1 MVPVDCRA
9 VDEQRG
15 EVERERYRYVGDD
28 AVDVEPPVAVDRVL
42 GQQPADE
49 HEQRHVEQVYQVV
62 RCGDRGE
69 VGKVLSDG
77 QQEMPDCDKND

>member
-1 MVPVDCRA
+1 MLDAGSALTEGVH
-9 VDEQRG
+9 G
-15 EVERERYRYVGDD
+15 EPIGLTRWSRQD
-28 AVDVEPPVAVDRVL
+28 AVDVEPPVTVDCVL

-62 RCGDRGE
+62 RCGDRDE
-69 VGKVLSDG
+69 VGKVPSDG